1 MASMLDKGEMVAQ
14 WHCAIGMHGCT
25 LASMLI
31 PVSTGSQPRMLLAG
45 CGRDICLGVL
55 LQERGL

>member
-1 MASMLDKGEMVAQ
+1 MTSMLDKGEMVEQ

-31 PVSTGSQPRMLLAG
+31 PVST
-45 CGRDICLGVL
+45 
-55 LQERGL
+55 E